1 MPGGPCIPKEQICV
15 PGFKAPSSHFRS
27 SGTLSVFYP
36 LDWWAE
42 FCEVSFRR
50 VSHKP
55 LRNSRLLIED
65 FHCTS
70 QCTDLYPSLP
80 TGLCWGKRGRV
91 DAFPLLSP
99 KSLNSKN
106 KKHKEWILAVLP
118 VTPAMQVCMSWK
130 LFDCC
135 VLLGGQ
141 VSNGSR
147 MMPFPSGIS
156 SASCNHPD
164 LSSLLC
170 F

>member
-1 MPGGPCIPKEQICV
+1 MQEVSTVFLVRHRIRKEWDEFPNLAKELRARPEMKI
-15 PGFKAPSSHFRS
+15 SH
-27 SGTLSVFYP
+27 T
-36 LDWWAE
+36 
-42 FCEVSFRR
+42 EVSFKR
-50 VSHKP
+50 VSQEL

-80 TGLCWGKRGRV
+80 AAIGLQWEKSRRA

-106 KKHKEWILAVLP
+106 RKHKEQDPSCAP
-118 VTPAMQVCMSWK
+118 CDSSNAEVCISWK
-130 LFDCC
+130 LFGCC
-135 VLLGGQ
+135 LLLGGL

-147 MMPFPSGIS
+147 MMPFPSTIGP
-156 SASCNHPD
+156 ASCNHPD

-170 F
+170 C